1 MMTRIAA
8 AAASRMRMAGST
20 YRRNR
25 VTKKSTSVGLLDAV
39 RKEMAEVRHGPP
51 SWWERVAPEHLA
63 ELSAIKAAWQSGE
76 LGTRKKTL
84 ARTISNNLRSRGIS
98 DIGTQGVLTWLDVA

>member
-1 MMTRIAA
+1 MTRIAA
-8 AAASRMRMAGST
+8 AASLMRMAGST
-20 YRRNR
+20 YRSNR
-25 VTKKSTSVGLLDAV
+25 VTKKSPSVGLLDAV

-84 ARTISNNLRSRGIS
+84 ARTISNNLRARGIS

>member
-1 MMTRIAA
+1 M
-8 AAASRMRMAGST
+8 
-20 YRRNR
+20 
-25 VTKKSTSVGLLDAV
+25 TKKSPSGGGLLDAV
-39 RKEMAEVRHGPP
+39 RREMAEVRHGPP

-98 DIGTQGVLTWLDVA
+98 DIGTQGVQTWLDVA

>member
-1 MMTRIAA
+1 
-8 AAASRMRMAGST
+8 MRMAGST
-20 YRRNR
+20 YRRNL
-25 VTKKSTSVGLLDAV
+25 VTKKSPSGGLLDAV

-76 LGTRKKTL
+76 LGSRKKTL
-84 ARTISNNLRSRGIS
+84 ARTISNNLRARGIS